1 MQEHSSHILDNIPVA
16 FSVEEV
22 LTRMRISPEDADL
35 LRSVERVVQVAE
47 SVARPKAMYAVRYV
61 EERDGDR
68 VRVGHVWFE
77 SRVLRINLA
86 EVHRVFPYVATCGR
100 ELEDA
105 VLPADDFMAPYI
117 MDTVKL
123 QALGAALSHLF
134 EHLRQRYALGET
146 TKMSPGRLEDWPITE
161 QAPLFA
167 LLGDV
172 EEQVGVRLSDSF
184 LMFPVKSVSGLLFPT
199 EASFESCQLCPREG
213 CPNRRAEYEEA
224 AVARYGIQ

>member
-1 MQEHSSHILDNIPVA
+1 MTNGPAHILENIPVT
-16 FSVEEV
+16 FNVKDV
-22 LTRMRISPEDADL
+22 LTRMHISPDDADL
-35 LRSVERVVQVAE
+35 RRSVERVVEIAE
-47 SVARPKAMYAVRYV
+47 SVARPRAMYAVRYV
-61 EERDGDR
+61 EEREGDR
-68 VRVGHVWFE
+68 VRIDDVWFN
-77 SRVLRINLA
+77 SRVLRLNLA

-100 ELEDA
+100 ELEEA
-105 VLPADDFMAPYI
+105 ELPADDFMAPYI

-123 QALGAALSHLF
+123 QALGAALGYLF

-146 TKMSPGRLEDWPITE
+146 TKMSPGRLDDWPITE

-172 EEQVGVRLSDSF
+172 EKQVGVRLSESF

-199 EASFESCQLCPREG
+199 EVSFESCQLCPRAG

-224 AVARYGIQ
+224 AVARYGL